1 MLPPPSGVVNLLPWC
16 RHQPGVVSRNAIA
29 RLRQSTIAVRVSPP
43 VDRWQRRCLGQA
55 HHLCPGGF
63 ESFAAL
69 RLARGL
75 GGKGAGANPSR
86 EGGVIENSA
95 VLSRFVDRR
104 LEEVPSLRSSA
115 GHRGGPHAEYSRRHQ
130 EARDATGAGMHSSVA
145 YRPVHVGLRFSTNA
159 LAPSTRSSVVRRSV
173 ERSFSRRTPSAKGSP
188 SPPTTASLA

>member
-16 RHQPGVVSRNAIA
+16 RHQPSVVSRDAIA
-29 RLRQSTIAVRVSPP
+29 RLRQSTIAVRVSPR
-43 VDRWQRRCLGQA
+43 VDRWQWRCPGQA

-75 GGKGAGANPSR
+75 GGKGAGASPSR
-86 EGGVIENSA
+86 EWGVIENST
-95 VLSRFVDRR
+95 VLYGFVDRR
-104 LEEVPSLRSSA
+104 LHEIPSPRSSVD
-115 GHRGGPHAEYSRRHQ
+115 HRGGPHPEQSRRHQ
-130 EARDATGAGMHSSVA
+130 ETGYATGAGIHSSVA
-145 YRPVHVGLRFSTNA
+145 YRPVHFGLRFSTNA